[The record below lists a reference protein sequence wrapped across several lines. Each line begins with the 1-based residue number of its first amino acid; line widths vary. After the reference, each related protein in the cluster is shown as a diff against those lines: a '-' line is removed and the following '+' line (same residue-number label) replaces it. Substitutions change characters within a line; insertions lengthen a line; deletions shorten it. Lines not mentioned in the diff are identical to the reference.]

1 MSQKEKGYSL
11 AQNSFWM
18 ELTVLETVQEM
29 LGSKLGGQKG

>member
-18 ELTVLETVQEM
+18 ELAVLETVQEM
-29 LGSKLGGQKG
+29 PGSRPEGQKG